1 MPLLPLTSELQG
13 ESQIEESDV
22 VFEPA
27 MVYSVIIPV
36 CVIKSCIGVGK
47 PVCCQ
52 EITANHAREFTADAE
67 LIACCES
74 YSTIY
79 FMEKVSVPFTAFICP
94 FLIVH
99 IPDAE
104 REEQSLIPVAPQ
116 GPVCDVGAY
125 AVQMCL
131 IRQACHA

>member
-1 MPLLPLTSELQG
+1 MPLTYP
-13 ESQIEESDV
+13 
-22 VFEPA
+22 
-27 MVYSVIIPV
+27 M
-36 CVIKSCIGVGK
+36 VGK

-74 YSTIY
+74 YSTIS